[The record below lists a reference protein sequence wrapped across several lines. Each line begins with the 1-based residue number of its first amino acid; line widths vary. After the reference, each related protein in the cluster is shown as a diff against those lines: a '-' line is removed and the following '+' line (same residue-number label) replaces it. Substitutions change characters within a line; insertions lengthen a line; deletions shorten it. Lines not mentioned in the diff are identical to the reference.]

1 MLSFLPPS
9 PNVGTSFL
17 PPQQSPGRPVG
28 WNRYRAGRYFTLE
41 ESRYSASRNPV
52 LVRIPVL
59 PDMTG
64 EAGGGIEYS
73 EVSLLIHADSV
84 CGGQWAGCVH
94 RPTG

>member
-1 MLSFLPPS
+1 M
-9 PNVGTSFL
+9 
-17 PPQQSPGRPVG
+17 
-28 WNRYRAGRYFTLE
+28 
-41 ESRYSASRNPV
+41 